1 MRQAT
6 PMRLVG
12 ADIRLALNRRRDGRS
27 RYDRSSERH
36 PVAFW
41 RSDILGQLFRGR
53 RPREV
58 GHNLVERDL
67 IRSLRAY

>member
-6 PMRLVG
+6 PVRLDG
-12 ADIRLALNRRRDGRS
+12 ADIRLGLNRLRGGHS

-36 PVAFW
+36 SVAFW
-41 RSDILGQLFRGR
+41 RSDILGHLFRGR
-53 RPREV
+53 RPRAV
-58 GHNLVERDL
+58 GHDLVERDL